1 MKCRILKSPELK
13 SWAGEPSAGCPADN
27 KTKPPPFLSSVRRTA
42 GAKRP
47 SAQNFNSRHQHG
59 FTLIELIVV
68 LFVLVLL
75 TTAIVPRVV
84 ALQKSRHLKDVEANI
99 VRLPAEARNEAVR
112 SGKPVQMRIDGAA
125 LVLERA
131 PFGGSP
137 EEVKRVPL
145 GKDLQVG
152 GAETGGQPADAGSW
166 LWTIYPDGSADA
178 GGIEFTEGAVQKSL
192 LLSSDGSSRWA
203 GSLPDG
209 LPERWPA
216 GQLDL
221 RR

>member
-1 MKCRILKSPELK
+1 MPPTSPVT
-13 SWAGEPSAGCPADN
+13 N
-27 KTKPPPFLSSVRRTA
+27 NLS
-42 GAKRP
+42 KK
-47 SAQNFNSRHQHG
+47 QHG

-99 VRLPAEARNEAVR
+99 IRLPAEARNEAVR
-112 SGKPVQMRIDGAA
+112 SGTPVQIRIDGTA
-125 LVLERA
+125 LVMERA
-131 PFGGSP
+131 PTGGQT

-145 GKDLQVG
+145 GRDLEVG
-152 GAETGGQPADAGSW
+152 SAETGGQPADAGSW
-166 LWTIYPDGSADA
+166 LWTIYPDGSAEA
-178 GGIEFTEGAVQKSL
+178 GGIEFTEGAAHKSL
-192 LLSSDGSSRWA
+192 LLASDGSTRWVS
-203 GSLPDG
+203 GDLPDD

-216 GQLDL
+216 GQLET